1 MTDEI
6 QRSKAAKAIEEF
18 LGALGLEL
26 HGELVGTG
34 ERVATAWA
42 TEFLAG
48 VGVDPTRVLIDGAL
62 EAKAGAGP
70 VVLHGLEVATMCPHH
85 LLPSHGTASVGFFP
99 GSRLAGLGAI
109 QQAVDLCARRLILQ
123 ESLGELIA
131 ETLLTGLGATGTF
144 CRLAL
149 THTCF
154 STRGERQARAVV
166 ETVSFRGS
174 CETSDRELAT
184 RLAFGAR
191 A

>member
-1 MTDEI
+1 MKDETG
-6 QRSKAAKAIEEF
+6 QARAARAIEEF
-18 LGALGLEL
+18 LSALGLEL
-26 HGELVGTG
+26 EGELVGTG

-48 VGVDPTRVLIDGAL
+48 VGADPARVLMAGAL
-62 EAKAGAGP
+62 EVKAGAGP

-99 GSRLAGLGAI
+99 RSRLVGLGAI

-131 ETLLTGLGATGTF
+131 DTLLSGLDATGTF

-154 STRGERQARAVV
+154 STRGERQAHAVI
-166 ETVSFRGS
+166 ETIAFRGT
-174 CETSDRELAT
+174 CENRDRDLAT